1 MSLVSPRNFS
11 SAVISKI
18 PKETREKIEKIILYK
33 LTMMN
38 AGYEISEI
46 LMLMQFSADK
56 LKRVELCF
64 SNSRI

>member
-46 LMLMQFSADK
+46 LMQFSADK